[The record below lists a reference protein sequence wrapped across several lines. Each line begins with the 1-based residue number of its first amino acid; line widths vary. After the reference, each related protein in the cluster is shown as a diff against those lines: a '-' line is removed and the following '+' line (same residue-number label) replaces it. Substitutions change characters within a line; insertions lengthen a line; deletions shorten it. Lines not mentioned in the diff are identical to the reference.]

1 MFFRILKKNLKRKK
15 TMNIILFAFILLAT
29 MFVSSGLSNVAAVM
43 NGTDYFL
50 KKAGVGDYVVIMMGT
65 DTDDPIKDVLKEQ
78 EDVKEYR
85 KENVVFGN
93 KSDLT
98 DTKGKALEARN
109 ATVYQAIEDSK
120 LKFFD
125 SKNEKITSIE
135 PGHAY
140 ATGDF
145 LQKNDL
151 QPGDKIM
158 ITYGNVKLSVILDG
172 EAKDALL
179 GSSMMG
185 NNRFLLSK
193 QDEGKLAEDTVE
205 GVQQGKIYY
214 IDLKSGADEPT
225 GALNRTSS
233 NEVMDELVKL
243 NKEGTTIVMVT
254 HDAKVA
260 SRCSRVLFIVDGNI
274 KGEYTELSDEADPN
288 RRERGLNNWLMDQ
301 GW

>member
-1 MFFRILKKNLKRKK
+1 MFFRILKKDLKRKK

-50 KKAGVGDYVVIMMGT
+50 KKAGVGDYVVIMIGT
-65 DTDDPIKDVLKEQ
+65 EKDDPIKDVLKEL

-93 KSDLT
+93 KSNLT
-98 DTKGKALEARN
+98 DTNGNALEARN

-120 LKFFD
+120 LKFFN

-193 QDEGKLAEDTVE
+193 QDEGKLAE
-205 GVQQGKIYY
+205 GGYQGKIYY
-214 IDLKSGADEPT
+214 IDLKSCIGDI
-225 GALNRTSS
+225 GRRGRDIFRYSF
-233 NEVMDELVKL
+233 
-243 NKEGTTIVMVT
+243 
-254 HDAKVA
+254 HDKNV
-260 SRCSRVLFIVDGNI
+260 
-274 KGEYTELSDEADPN
+274 LSD
-288 RRERGLNNWLMDQ
+288 
-301 GW
+301 

>member
-1 MFFRILKKNLKRKK
+1 MNRKAFERQVGSEIGDSEFEKLEKIFLNIDSIKTEKDLAHIYLSENSEKLIDILE
-15 TMNIILFAFILLAT
+15 
-29 MFVSSGLSNVAAVM
+29 
-43 NGTDYFL
+43 
-50 KKAGVGDYVVIMMGT
+50 GVV
-65 DTDDPIKDVLKEQ
+65 KERELTEEL

-85 KENVVFGN
+85 KESVVFGN
-93 KSDLT
+93 KSNLT
-98 DTKGKALEARN
+98 DTNGNALEARN

-120 LKFFD
+120 LKFFN

-193 QDEGKLAEDTVE
+193 QDEGKLAA
-205 GVQQGKIYY
+205 Q
-214 IDLKSGADEPT
+214 ADFWP
-225 GALNRTSS
+225 
-233 NEVMDELVKL
+233 
-243 NKEGTTIVMVT
+243 
-254 HDAKVA
+254 
-260 SRCSRVLFIVDGNI
+260 
-274 KGEYTELSDEADPN
+274 
-288 RRERGLNNWLMDQ
+288 
-301 GW
+301 

>member
-1 MFFRILKKNLKRKK
+1 MNKYRKFVGIFLCIELILIAISNVLFFIMAHINEPEIRRTQETTGTIYKVIYTQTDHKTLILMNVGMGIMFLLSVFLVMYIGKKILKPFHR
-15 TMNIILFAFILLAT
+15 
-29 MFVSSGLSNVAAVM
+29 
-43 NGTDYFL
+43 
-50 KKAGVGDYVVIMMGT
+50 MMSLT
-65 DTDDPIKDVLKEQ
+65 EEL

-93 KSDLT
+93 KSNLT
-98 DTKGKALEARN
+98 DTNGNALEARN
-109 ATVYQAIEDSK
+109 ATVYKAIEDSK
-120 LKFFD
+120 LKFFN

-193 QDEGKLAEDTVE
+193 QDEGKLAA
-205 GVQQGKIYY
+205 Q
-214 IDLKSGADEPT
+214 ADFWP
-225 GALNRTSS
+225 
-233 NEVMDELVKL
+233 
-243 NKEGTTIVMVT
+243 
-254 HDAKVA
+254 
-260 SRCSRVLFIVDGNI
+260 
-274 KGEYTELSDEADPN
+274 
-288 RRERGLNNWLMDQ
+288 
-301 GW
+301 

>member
-1 MFFRILKKNLKRKK
+1 MFFRILKKDLKRKK

-65 DTDDPIKDVLKEQ
+65 DTDDPIKDVLKEL

-93 KSDLT
+93 KSNLT
-98 DTKGKALEARN
+98 DTNGNALEARN

-120 LKFFD
+120 LKFFN

-193 QDEGKLAEDTVE
+193 QDEGKLAA
-205 GVQQGKIYY
+205 Q
-214 IDLKSGADEPT
+214 ADFWP
-225 GALNRTSS
+225 
-233 NEVMDELVKL
+233 
-243 NKEGTTIVMVT
+243 
-254 HDAKVA
+254 
-260 SRCSRVLFIVDGNI
+260 
-274 KGEYTELSDEADPN
+274 
-288 RRERGLNNWLMDQ
+288 
-301 GW
+301 

>member
-1 MFFRILKKNLKRKK
+1 MNKYRKFVGIFLCIELILIAISNVLFFIMAHINEPEIRRTQETTGTIYKVIYTQTDHKTLILMNVGMGIMFLLSVFLVMYIGKKILKPFHR
-15 TMNIILFAFILLAT
+15 
-29 MFVSSGLSNVAAVM
+29 
-43 NGTDYFL
+43 
-50 KKAGVGDYVVIMMGT
+50 MMSLT
-65 DTDDPIKDVLKEQ
+65 EEL

-93 KSDLT
+93 KSNLT
-98 DTKGKALEARN
+98 DTNGNALEARN

-120 LKFFD
+120 LKFFN

-193 QDEGKLAEDTVE
+193 KDEGKLAEDTAE

-214 IDLKSGADEPT
+214 IDLKSGADEST
-225 GALNRTSS
+225 LLYAISGMDRVTSGQVIFDGKDITALPQ
-233 NEVMDELVKL
+233 MKL
-243 NKEGTTIVMVT
+243 WMN
-254 HDAKVA
+254 
-260 SRCSRVLFIVDGNI
+260 L
-274 KGEYTELSDEADPN
+274 
-288 RRERGLNNWLMDQ
+288 
-301 GW
+301 